1 MISFFVLFMK
11 RIEAIISPNMRDKV
25 VSAIKKVGVGGVTVW
40 HAEGQGKA
48 DPPLVGQYF
57 TRAAVVAVVDD
68 SKVNSVLE
76 TISKIACTG
85 TKGDGKVF
93 VTPIE
98 EALDICT
105 KEKGPKA
112 I

>member
-1 MISFFVLFMK
+1 MK
-11 RIEAIISPNMRDKV
+11 RIEAVVTPIMRDKV

-48 DPPLVGQYF
+48 DPPLVGQYL
-57 TRAAVVAVVDD
+57 TRSLIVAVVEDSNVNQVLD
-68 SKVNSVLE
+68 SISKV
-76 TISKIACTG
+76 ACTG

-93 VTPIE
+93 VSQIDE
-98 EALDICT
+98 VLDICT
-105 KEKGPKA
+105 KEKGSKA

>member
-1 MISFFVLFMK
+1 MK
-11 RIEAIISPNMRDKV
+11 RIEAIVTPNMRDKV

-57 TRAAVVAVVDD
+57 TRALVVAVVDD
-68 SKVNSVLE
+68 SKADLVLDS
-76 TISKIACTG
+76 ISKVACTG

-93 VTPIE
+93 VSQVDDV
-98 EALDICT
+98 LDICT
-105 KEKGPKA
+105 KEKGTKA

>member
-1 MISFFVLFMK
+1 MK
-11 RIEAIISPNMRDKV
+11 RVEAIVTPNMRDKV

-40 HAEGQGKA
+40 HAEGQGQA

-57 TRAAVVAVVDD
+57 TKALVVAIVDD
-68 SKVNSVLE
+68 SKVNPILDS
-76 TISKIACTG
+76 IAKIACTG

-93 VTPIE
+93 VSQVDD
-98 EALDICT
+98 ALDICT
-105 KEKGPKA
+105 KEKGQKA